1 MYFEKMGIYGMNEIE
16 DAVLAALVTGDP
28 LLFIGAHGTAKT
40 TLARKIAEAMGLKFH
55 AYEIGRANV

>member
-40 TLARKIAEAMGLKFH
+40 TLARKIAEAMGL
-55 AYEIGRANV
+55 